1 MIAKEFLNRVRRQKQ
16 LVTEFERRLNETKYE
31 IYSIKSPPLKEQ
43 VQTSHQGD
51 ISELVERVEIT
62 EERYIDAWN
71 KLLDMR
77 EAAEKIIGCLDDPVQ
92 QAVLLRRY
100 ISCQEWE
107 DIATEM
113 EYSVSHIYTLHGQAL
128 LSLERMPDVKIVVN
142 SSF

>member
-1 MIAKEFLNRVRRQKQ
+1 MSVKGFFNMVRRQRA
-16 LVTEFERRLNETKYE
+16 LVTGYERRLNETKYE

-43 VQTSHQGD
+43 VQTSHQSD
-51 ISELVERVEIT
+51 IGELVERVELT
-62 EERYIDAWN
+62 EEKYIDAWN

-77 EAAEKIIGCLDDPVQ
+77 EVAEDIIGRLDDPVQ
-92 QAVLLRRY
+92 QAIMLRRY

-128 LSLERMPDVKIVVN
+128 ILLERMPAVKMIVNN
-142 SSF
+142 S